1 MYTPWIILG
10 LAIIVALAIY
20 ATVLLR
26 KVSKQQRQAAKVK
39 AEKLAEAEARREQI
53 LGDIRYIA
61 QAMLEDR
68 CELSEGVV
76 RIARLFDILSLTERV
91 AGDYPKLFS
100 HFEVIKDHPI
110 MEARQAL
117 PKQERMK
124 LDLQRMK
131 SESEHEDAIL
141 AEAKLLA
148 EFSLKPAH

>member
-1 MYTPWIILG
+1 MYTLWIILG
-10 LAIIVALAIY
+10 LVIILALAAY
-20 ATVLLR
+20 AFVLLR
-26 KVSKQQRQAAKVK
+26 KVSQQQQQAAKIK
-39 AEKLAEAEARREQI
+39 AEKQAEADAKREEI

-76 RIARLFDILSLTERV
+76 RIARLFDRLSLTERV
-91 AGDYPKLFS
+91 SPDYPRLFS

-110 MEARQAL
+110 MDARKAL

-141 AEAKLLA
+141 AEAKLLT

>member
-1 MYTPWIILG
+1 MYTPWIVLGIIIIL
-10 LAIIVALAIY
+10 ALATY
-20 ATVLLR
+20 AFVLLR
-26 KVSKQQRQAAKVK
+26 KVSQQQRQTARIK
-39 AEKLAEAEARREQI
+39 AERQAQADAKREEI

-61 QAMLEDR
+61 QAMVEDR

-76 RIARLFDILSLTERV
+76 RIARLFDRLSLTERV
-91 AGDYPKLFS
+91 SPDYPRLFS

-110 MEARQAL
+110 MDARKAL

-131 SESEHEDAIL
+131 SEAEHEDAIL

-148 EFSLKPAH
+148 EFSLKPTH